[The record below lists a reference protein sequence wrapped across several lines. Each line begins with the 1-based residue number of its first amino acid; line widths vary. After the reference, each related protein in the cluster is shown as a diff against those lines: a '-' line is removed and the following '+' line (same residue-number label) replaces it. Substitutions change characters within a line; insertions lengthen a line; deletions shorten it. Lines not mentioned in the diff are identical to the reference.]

1 MCYIHT
7 HSFGLVPGG
16 ALQVTP
22 LMPNQTYNTLLPV
35 TPGGAVM
42 KMSPLNM
49 LQLAVKNNIDV
60 LYFST
65 NVPVHVLFTEDGQMG
80 E

>member
-1 MCYIHT
+1 M
-7 HSFGLVPGG
+7 
-16 ALQVTP
+16 QVTP

-35 TPGGAVM
+35 TPGGPVM
-42 KMSPLNM
+42 KMNPLFM
-49 LQLAVKNNIDV
+49 LQLAIKNNIDV

-65 NVPVHVLFTEDGQMG
+65 NIPMHVLFTEDGQMG